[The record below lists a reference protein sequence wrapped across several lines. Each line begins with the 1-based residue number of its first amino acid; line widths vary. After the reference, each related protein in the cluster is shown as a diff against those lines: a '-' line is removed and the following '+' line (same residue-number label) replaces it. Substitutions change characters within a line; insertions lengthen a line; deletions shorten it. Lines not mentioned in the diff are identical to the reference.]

1 VLAGVDPLV
10 FVGAVLLLLLAG
22 LSWLTRRVQAGAL
35 GGGGG
40 SRARVV
46 LTNQHAVHL
55 IEVGGKRLLVGT
67 GPSGA
72 PRVLVELGD
81 VTVVEPAPEPV
92 RPWAWLGMFGRVE
105 VGSGR

>member
-1 VLAGVDPLV
+1 MLAGVDPLV
-10 FVGAVLLLLLAG
+10 FVGAVLLLVLAA
-22 LSWLTRRVQAGAL
+22 LSWLTRRVQGAAL
-35 GGGGG
+35 GGGG
-40 SRARVV
+40 SRTRVV

-72 PRVLVELGD
+72 PRVLAELGE

-92 RPWAWLGMFGRVE
+92 RPWAWLGMLGRVE

>member
-1 VLAGVDPLV
+1 VLPGVDPLV

-22 LSWLTRRVQAGAL
+22 LSWLTRRMQGGAL
-35 GGGGG
+35 GGVGN
-40 SRARVV
+40 RARVV

-55 IEVGGKRLLVGT
+55 IELGGKRLLVGT

-72 PRVLVELGD
+72 PRVLAELGE
-81 VTVVEPAPEPV
+81 VTAEQAAPEPV
-92 RPWAWLGMFGRVE
+92 RPWAWLGMLGRVE

>member
-1 VLAGVDPLV
+1 VLAGLDPLV

-22 LSWLTRRVQAGAL
+22 LSWLTRRFQGGAL
-35 GGGGG
+35 GGG

-46 LTNQHAVHL
+46 LTHHHAVHL

-72 PRVLVELGD
+72 PRVLAELGD
-81 VTVVEPAPEPV
+81 VPSVEPAPEPV
-92 RPWAWLGMFGRVE
+92 RPWAWLGTFGRVE

>member
-22 LSWLTRRVQAGAL
+22 LSWLTRRIQAG
-35 GGGGG
+35 GD
-40 SRARVV
+40 SRVRVV

-72 PRVLVELGD
+72 PRVLAELGE
-81 VTVVEPAPEPV
+81 VTAVEPTPAPV

>member
-1 VLAGVDPLV
+1 MLAGVDPLV

-22 LSWLTRRVQAGAL
+22 LSWLTRRFQGGAL
-35 GGGGG
+35 GHG
-40 SRARVV
+40 SGNRARVV
-46 LTNQHAVHL
+46 LTNQHVVHL

-72 PRVLVELGD
+72 PRVLAELGD
-81 VTVVEPAPEPV
+81 VATLEPTADPV

-105 VGSGR
+105 VGGR

>member
-1 VLAGVDPLV
+1 MLAGVDPLV

-22 LSWLTRRVQAGAL
+22 LSWLTRRIQAGAL
-35 GGGGG
+35 GGAG
-40 SRARVV
+40 SRERVV

-72 PRVLVELGD
+72 PRVLAELGE
-81 VTVVEPAPEPV
+81 VTATEPAPEPL

>member
-10 FVGAVLLLLLAG
+10 FVGAVLLLVLAG
-22 LSWLTRRVQAGAL
+22 LSWLTRHTR
-35 GGGGG
+35 GG
-40 SRARVV
+40 SFANGSRTRVV

-72 PRVLVELGD
+72 PRVLAELGE
-81 VTVVEPAPEPV
+81 VTAVEPAPEPV

>member
-22 LSWLTRRVQAGAL
+22 LSWLTRRIQGGPL
-35 GGGGG
+35 GGGGN
-40 SRARVV
+40 RARVV
-46 LTNQHAVHL
+46 LTNHHAVHL

-72 PRVLVELGD
+72 PRVLAELGE
-81 VTVVEPAPEPV
+81 VAAVEPAAEPV

>member
-22 LSWLTRRVQAGAL
+22 LSWLTRRIQAGAL
-35 GGGGG
+35 GSGG

-72 PRVLVELGD
+72 PRVLAELGE
-81 VTVVEPAPEPV
+81 VTAVEPAPAPV